1 MAEQTEDIAGLVESV
16 VRPHIEFPDEL
27 QIEASDAEDGSI
39 LVELRVNEEDAGK
52 VIGRQGR
59 IAKEIRTI
67 IKAVSQRDGKR
78 VTVDIVD

>member
-1 MAEQTEDIAGLVESV
+1 MAEQTEDIVGLVESV
-16 VRPHIEFPDEL
+16 VRPLIEFPDEL

-39 LVELRVNEEDAGK
+39 LVELRVNEKDAGK

>member
-1 MAEQTEDIAGLVESV
+1 MATQTEDIAGLVQSV
-16 VRPHIEFPDEL
+16 IRPLIDHEDDLVI
-27 QIEASDAEDGSI
+27 DARETEDGSI
-39 LVELRVNEEDAGK
+39 FVEVRVNEEDAGK